1 MMSLFPELLDFPV
14 FAALILRLVA
24 GGFFMVL
31 AVRFFRILARPDYPA
46 RARILG
52 GGFAVLELVTGG
64 MLFVGLLTQG
74 AALAGMF
81 LTSVSIA
88 LGFGRGSHPSEAHVQ
103 LLLHV
108 MCLALLFLGAGP
120 FAFDIPL

>member
-1 MMSLFPELLDFPV
+1 MSLFPELLDFPV

-24 GGFFMVL
+24 GGFFIVL
-31 AVRFFRILARPDYPA
+31 AVRFFRMLARPDYPV
-46 RARILG
+46 RARVLG
-52 GGFAVLELVTGG
+52 GGFAAVELVTGG
-64 MLFVGLLTQG
+64 LLVIGLLTQG

-81 LTSVSIA
+81 LTSMSVA
-88 LGFGRGSHPSEAHVQ
+88 LGFGRGSHPSDAYVQ
-103 LLLHV
+103 LLLHA